1 MVAISPISFGLGNL
15 SVAKWV
21 TLLSVCISISVSQYI
36 VYMTISI
43 IGAWQ
48 VFANVGITFER
59 MNIFTCGKKQMVAWI
74 KAVTGGGLGPCQGPN
89 SLHDNLY
96 NRGLAGVR
104 LCGHTYVGI
113 TFERMNIFTCG
124 KKQMV
129 AWIKAVTRR

>member
-21 TLLSVCISISVSQYI
+21 TLLSVLYLSIVLY
-36 VYMTISI
+36 
-43 IGAWQ
+43 
-48 VFANVGITFER
+48 
-59 MNIFTCGKKQMVAWI
+59 
-74 KAVTGGGLGPCQGPN
+74 

-104 LCGHTYVGI
+104 KCGHTNVAI

-124 KKQMV
+124 KKHMV
-129 AWIKAVTRR
+129 AWIFGNRRGVRALARAQIGPWESQNSACTQIGIQFKYTY